1 MCLPT
6 DSHSRQKEPPADLD
20 SSLHQHSSGATQD
33 EGEAGVDRG
42 KGPRGIETL
51 QTACKTL
58 KNLSLIACGLPAD
71 ISSVFVLV
79 QFDLFLLRA

>member
-1 MCLPT
+1 M
-6 DSHSRQKEPPADLD
+6 
-20 SSLHQHSSGATQD
+20 
-33 EGEAGVDRG
+33 DRG
-42 KGPRGIETL
+42 RGPRGIETL
-51 QTACKTL
+51 RTACKTL